1 MISDFTRRIPVVD
14 CTRNSLIYLCDS
26 RMMGMA
32 EVLSFE
38 FDDENSIK
46 DYWLSYKEKNYSGQM
61 LDKKYSCPEIAK
73 TL

>member
-1 MISDFTRRIPVVD
+1 
-14 CTRNSLIYLCDS
+14 
-26 RMMGMA
+26 MMGMA